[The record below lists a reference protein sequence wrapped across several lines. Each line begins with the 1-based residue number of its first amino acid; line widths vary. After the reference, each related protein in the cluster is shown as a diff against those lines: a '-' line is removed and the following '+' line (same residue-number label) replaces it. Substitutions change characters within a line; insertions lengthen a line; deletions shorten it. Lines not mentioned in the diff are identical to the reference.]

1 MIAHVSYIVDPAKL
15 EALAGTD
22 WPFLLSPL
30 WDPLYIALIAAT
42 LAVTLAAVVICEST
56 ESLRRPLRHFSERLF
71 DYRTFVPLFL
81 RLALGIALIVA
92 GTTSTVFLPNVPAP
106 ALGALE
112 VVVGYCLLVGFMV
125 RPCGLVALAIYVQ
138 GLASSAYLL
147 GAMECAAA
155 ALLISAFGASRPS
168 ADELLGIDVLGKA
181 FEFLWRPLRE
191 HAALL
196 MRVALGSTLIWLAV
210 TEKLLNPRVSE
221 VVVLDY
227 GLDQVVPVSS
237 AMWVFAVAAIELA
250 VGSALIL
257 GLYTRAATIITAL
270 ILTSS
275 FFFFREEVGGHVTF
289 FGALLVLMSTGA
301 GRWSLDAFGAR
312 RRARA
317 LAAA

>member
-1 MIAHVSYIVDPAKL
+1 M
-15 EALAGTD
+15 T
-22 WPFLLSPL
+22 
-30 WDPLYIALIAAT
+30 LIAAT
-42 LAVTLAAVVICEST
+42 LALTFAAVALCKSLEA
-56 ESLRRPLRHFSERLF
+56 LRRPLAHFSERLF
-71 DYRTFVPLFL
+71 EYRTFAPLFL

-92 GTTSTVFLPNVPAP
+92 GISGTAYLPNVPAP

-125 RPCGLVALAIYVQ
+125 RPCGLVALAIYIQ
-138 GLASSAYLL
+138 GLISSSYLL

-155 ALLISAFGASRPS
+155 ALLISAYGASRPS
-168 ADELLGIDVLGKA
+168 ADELLGIDVLGRA
-181 FEFLWRPLRE
+181 LEFLWRPLRE

-196 MRVALGSTLIWLAV
+196 MRLALGSTLIWLAV

-227 GLDQVVPVSS
+227 GLDLVVPVSS

-250 VGSALIL
+250 VGCALIL
-257 GLYTRAATIITAL
+257 GLYTRAATIVTAL

-275 FFFFREEVGGHVTF
+275 FFFFREQVGGHVTF

-301 GRWSLDAFGAR
+301 GSWSLDAL
-312 RRARA
+312 RARHRS
-317 LAAA
+317 LASARSGLRSAPAAS